1 MKKVSTELEKEII
14 DFYLNHKLSIAQI
27 STKINLSSTCISNV
41 IKRNGIIPRNISES
55 KKNVKRGS
63 KLEVEKIIHLYC
75 IENKTSTE
83 IACILGCSKRSVL
96 NVLTENNVERR
107 KPGWSELYKN
117 PNNDLIIDLYTLG
130 KSMNDIKKELGISY
144 TLINKTLKKENIIRT
159 ENKHKG
165 SAGRHMSNEHKEKM
179 GKTKKDRKK
188 EGKYDHIYLKKTGY
202 TYEEFQKKIPKFKKY
217 HQKVKAITEKQ
228 NLSLLE
234 NIEKRG
240 KTGKVGAFHVDHMYS
255 IIEGF
260 RNNIEPEIIGSIFNL
275 EMIPW
280 ELNVIKQ
287 GDCSITLQNLKM
299 LIEKNK

>member
-1 MKKVSTELEKEII
+1 MKKVSIELEKEII
-14 DFYLNHKLSIAQI
+14 DFYLNHKLSTTQIA
-27 STKINLSSTCISNV
+27 TKTNLSSTCIYNI
-41 IKRNGIIPRNISES
+41 IKRNGIILRNISES
-55 KKNVKRGS
+55 KKNIKRGS
-63 KLEVEKIIHLYC
+63 KLQVEKIIQLYS

-83 IACILGCSKRSVL
+83 IAFVLGCSKRSVL

-107 KPGWSELYKN
+107 KSGWSELYKN
-117 PNNDLIIDLYTLG
+117 PNADLIINLYTLG

-144 TLINKTLKKENIIRT
+144 TLINKILKKENIIRT

-165 SAGRHMSNEHKEKM
+165 AIGRHMSNEHKEKM
-179 GKTKKDRKK
+179 SKTKKKRKK

-202 TYEEFQKKIPKFKKY
+202 TYEEFQKKIPEFKKY
-217 HQKVKAITEKQ
+217 YQKVKVITESQ

-240 KTGKVGAFHVDHMYS
+240 RAGKVGAFHVDHMYS

-260 RNNIEPEIIGSIFNL
+260 RNNIEPEIIGNIFNL

-280 ELNVIKQ
+280 ELNLIKQ
-287 GDCSITLQNLKM
+287 GKCSITLKKLKM
-299 LIEKNK
+299 LIEKIK